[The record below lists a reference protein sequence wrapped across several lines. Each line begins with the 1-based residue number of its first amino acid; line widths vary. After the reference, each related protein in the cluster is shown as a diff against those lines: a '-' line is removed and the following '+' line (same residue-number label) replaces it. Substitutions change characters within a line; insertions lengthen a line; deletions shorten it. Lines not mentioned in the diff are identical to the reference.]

1 MLVLQKC
8 RTSTL
13 HVGLLSDP
21 VICSQ
26 LIFVDVTQ
34 ARRRAVTASRSR
46 TGRPMLST
54 RHQAGL
60 GAAVK
65 FGKTVQPA
73 TASLSFATGPALEL
87 S

>member
-1 MLVLQKC
+1 
-8 RTSTL
+8 
-13 HVGLLSDP
+13 LLI
-21 VICSQ
+21 VA
-26 LIFVDVTQ
+26 DVTQ

-46 TGRPMLST
+46 AGRPMLST

-60 GAAVK
+60 GADVK

-73 TASLSFATGPALEL
+73 TAPQSFATGPALEL